1 MMDYVVIVGGGHAA
15 IQCAMKLREYGYQG
29 GVKILT
35 EESHYPYHRPPL
47 SKKYLTGEVSEQDL
61 YIVNPKTIA
70 EKNIEVVFSVKVT
83 QVDLTRKQVICQD
96 QRIDYSH
103 LVIATGARP
112 RHLPLAQHQV
122 SNLHYCRNM
131 DDIRHLAEQL
141 DAIEKIAIIGGG
153 YIGLELAATLRTL
166 GKTVT
171 VLERAERILNRVA
184 CSQTAAFIKQAHLNQ
199 GVQIYESVNIEQIVF
214 QGTNISAL
222 KLDNEIELSC
232 DAVIAGIGVIPNT
245 QFLGDDF
252 EKSNDSLL
260 VNVHCQTNQPD
271 VFAIGDC
278 TIFNLNGV
286 LTKLESVQNANEQA
300 DIVAKFIVGQQVSYQ
315 PKPWF
320 WSDQYDLKIQIA
332 GLARDFDS
340 VIERRSDSKVSYW
353 YFKEKELIA
362 VDAINDARAF
372 MMGKKF
378 IGLQVIS
385 PELIHDSNADVT
397 KNFH

>member
-1 MMDYVVIVGGGHAA
+1 V
-15 IQCAMKLREYGYQG
+15 
-29 GVKILT
+29 
-35 EESHYPYHRPPL
+35 
-47 SKKYLTGEVSEQDL
+47 
-61 YIVNPKTIA
+61 
-70 EKNIEVVFSVKVT
+70 
-83 QVDLTRKQVICQD
+83 
-96 QRIDYSH
+96 
-103 LVIATGARP
+103 
-112 RHLPLAQHQV
+112 
-122 SNLHYCRNM
+122 RN
-131 DDIRHLAEQL
+131 
-141 DAIEKIAIIGGG
+141 GF
-153 YIGLELAATLRTL
+153 
-166 GKTVT
+166 
-171 VLERAERILNRVA
+171 